1 LRPLA
6 PPAISRAS
14 YSRTFAPA
22 CASVSA
28 AAQPVI
34 PPPTIAT
41 SAAPSIRR
49 CGIGGLGSSS
59 Q

>member
-1 LRPLA
+1 V
-6 PPAISRAS
+6 SC
-14 YSRTFAPA
+14 SRTFSPA

-34 PPPTIAT
+34 PPPTIAK
-41 SAAPSIRR
+41 SGAPSIRR
-49 CGIGGLGSSS
+49 SGIGGAGSSS